1 MFKLRVLSALLIVPP
16 VLAAVWLGGWAYTL
30 LLAFIG
36 GIIGYEISSMA
47 SIHSK
52 PLAGVMILIGAVIPL
67 VSAVVGFSAAFF
79 AAVLGTIIWSLL
91 VSFSVSN
98 FNDRIGFFALSLFSF
113 AALLSLILLRS
124 PAFGGTVVIIYLI
137 AVIAGT
143 DIGAYFAGRSIGG
156 PKLAPAISPNKTWA
170 GLIGGTIAAGL
181 VGLLFFYTLALGGKD
196 IAVLGVFGHE
206 AAAAFAASC
215 LIAPLAQSGDLMESW
230 IKRRIGIK
238 DSGNLIPGHGGI
250 LDRVDGYLT
259 AAPAIVVIAIMH
271 KEGGVVWP

>member
-1 MFKLRVLSALLIVPP
+1 M
-16 VLAAVWLGGWAYTL
+16 
-30 LLAFIG
+30 
-36 GIIGYEISSMA
+36 
-47 SIHSK
+47 
-52 PLAGVMILIGAVIPL
+52 
-67 VSAVVGFSAAFF
+67 
-79 AAVLGTIIWSLL
+79 
-91 VSFSVSN
+91 
-98 FNDRIGFFALSLFSF
+98 
-113 AALLSLILLRS
+113 RS

-143 DIGAYFAGRSIGG
+143 DIGAYFAGRSIKG

-230 IKRRIGIK
+230 IKRRRGIK

-259 AAPAIVVIAIMH
+259 AAPAIACNCH
-271 KEGGVVWP
+271 NA

>member
-1 MFKLRVLSALLIVPP
+1 MVGRLGLHASSCLHWRDHRLRNL
-16 VLAAVWLGGWAYTL
+16 
-30 LLAFIG
+30 FD
-36 GIIGYEISSMA
+36 GIN
-47 SIHSK
+47 
-52 PLAGVMILIGAVIPL
+52 PLKATCRGDDLNRCGDT
-67 VSAVVGFSAAFF
+67 VGFCGCRIFRCFF

-230 IKRRIGIK
+230 IKRRRGIK

>member
-1 MFKLRVLSALLIVPP
+1 M
-16 VLAAVWLGGWAYTL
+16 WLGGWAYTL

-98 FNDRIGFFALSLFSF
+98 FKDRIGFFALSLFSF

-230 IKRRIGIK
+230 IKRRRGIK